1 VVNLD
6 HPGLVVHEVLVE
18 NRVEIVKEVPRDR
31 IVICTVEKI
40 VEVPV
45 IHYLPQVLITLTNH
59 FPLISDLPFYSV
71 KGRLKLSEVWCLSCG
86 VCVIMSYTRMYEVCL
101 GV

>member
-1 VVNLD
+1 MVNLD

-45 IHYLPQVLITLTNH
+45 IHYLPQVLIKH
-59 FPLISDLPFYSV
+59 FPFISELPFYSG
-71 KGRLKLSEVWCLSCG
+71 KGRLKLSEVFFCG
-86 VCVIMSYTRMYEVCL
+86 VYVRG
-101 GV
+101 GVVWGG